1 MAKDFSSKSIEGIT
15 DLVVWAPLKQGFIN
29 AFENITYESRL
40 KLTAEALH
48 KVRASAR
55 EHELISPFAD
65 TAERILSLLDFRIG
79 ILDQDL
85 IQMLVKDSDT
95 TNLRAQRFMYL
106 VATFDGPWEPY
117 MRLIWRPLGP
127 FLDLLLCNCDGYTPS
142 IDTSFPHYAQW
153 VRDHQIDSGIFYNTT
168 GLTVRDQRYLS
179 KFERTQRDN
188 DPDTADI
195 KLATMTDG
203 RPELA
208 AKLVWQDVKNVPA
221 ANALGLEAL
230 TVLYK
235 LADFY
240 PPDDLTLDQAQGR
253 SGDGRYLLRAAKD
266 ILLNWPTQ
274 KLFGA
279 SHPVRIIYGE
289 PLAWFET
296 PAPLD
301 TIPTEDDPK
310 LEPKEIQ
317 RGILSNYGTQ
327 NSPVTHGVTL
337 LMQID
342 NAIKAKKFFAA
353 LPLDWEGAPER
364 PFPLYHNLAF
374 TYEGLKRL
382 KRTDEELSGFPKEFR
397 DGIETRAPSYGDVR
411 ENHPRRWRL
420 PARNWPIQKKGDPS
434 RPPISLSEI
443 DFTIQLRTSLNMP
456 EGGPGFIDFAGEV
469 STRFSALKG
478 SFSNN
483 LLDDKKLKALR
494 SFAPNKQL
502 NQKEFSD
509 YLAYLALVGESFGVT
524 LLGLES
530 TFRHA
535 SAGQDGAV
543 SLVARDHFGFK
554 DGLSQ
559 PVFKEGL
566 GPISEETP
574 AGRGTDDVRLGEL
587 LIGYNNDRGD
597 PGPSVMP
604 DGAKDLLFN
613 GTFLVIRKMSQNRQA
628 LEDFLDSATKKYPDL
643 DRETIAAMLVGR
655 NRDGVP
661 LIPAA
666 DNSFTYKGDT
676 EGRLCP
682 FASHIRRTN
691 PRDGFQ
697 GRPAPRILRRG
708 MSYGVQYEK
717 DQNAERGVMFMAYN
731 ASIAEQFEVIQRWIN
746 GANSTGIF
754 SAQND
759 PLVGIGTEP
768 GPRTFRFIAKNTKTG
783 KDEVRRLSIPQ
794 PFVGLEWGLYLFVPS
809 KSALKALCS
818 TRLGIQPPNLA
829 QIEGGQNIIT
839 RIRNLEDSQQ
849 PREWKRLLED
859 FLVKDPDE
867 KNLTA
872 DVWAAIRE
880 EGGALRLDQ
889 GVSFLPTAAFGST
902 PLSTQASGEV
912 TSVQSVVLVASW
924 DKVNAV
930 LCDAETYSVAEQ
942 NKRVNASFGDIYVAM
957 DPGKQYD
964 KESKETNEIV
974 WDYSESRQDSVFI
987 AAYAAARE
995 TLDDAKRAAAFLG
1008 RTDFKI
1014 ELRRNFLMPALGL
1027 LCASWY
1033 DIPDLNSTFPN
1044 GEFIERGGWKWDPV
1058 DQTGSNSP
1066 GLGKRRPQCP
1076 GDFLSPSRYSFYPR
1090 PTRTTEEYGKA
1101 HGKALRAAS
1110 KSIVAKYRKNSNLVK
1125 GTISKEMYKRIADDD
1140 ILARNLIGI
1149 MEGML
1154 PPTDGIL
1161 RGIIYEWLEQ
1171 DTLWR
1176 HQSALRRASGG
1187 TLATLG
1193 AARAALLAPVKEAM
1207 CKRPAPDL
1215 IYRTATKET
1224 KLGNTEI
1231 KKDDLVILGL
1241 VSAMQESLVQGAA
1254 DVTAVFGGN
1263 RKQAQQ
1269 AIGDPLHACPA
1280 QKMVMAS
1287 VLGILSALLDSGR
1300 IEAQPSSLIIKISE
1314 YDPVP
1319 PKPLAV

>member
-1 MAKDFSSKSIEGIT
+1 MAKDFSSKSIDGIT

-85 IQMLVKDSDT
+85 IQILVKDSDT
-95 TNLRAQRFMYL
+95 TNLRAKRFMYL

-188 DPDTADI
+188 KPSTVDM
-195 KLATMTDG
+195 KLATMTDDA
-203 RPELA
+203 PELA
-208 AKLVWQDVKNVPA
+208 AKLVWQDVENVPK

-240 PPDDLTLDQAQGR
+240 PPDDLTLDLAKGR

-279 SHPVRIIYGE
+279 SHPVRTIYGE

-296 PAPLD
+296 SAPLD
-301 TIPTEDDPK
+301 TIPEEVNSRLDSS
-310 LEPKEIQ
+310 EIQ

-342 NAIKAKKFFAA
+342 DAIKAKKFFEA

-364 PFPLYHNLAF
+364 LFPIYHNLAF

-382 KRTDEELSGFPKEFR
+382 NLTDEELSGFPKEFR
-397 DGIETRAPSYGDVR
+397 DGIESRAPSYGDVR

-420 PARNWPIQKKGDPS
+420 PARNWPIQKQGDPS

-443 DFTIQLRTSLNMP
+443 DFTIQLRTSLDFSGVAP
-456 EGGPGFIDFAGEV
+456 RFIDFAGGV
-469 STRFSALKG
+469 STRFYALKVNLN
-478 SFSNN
+478 NN
-483 LLDDKKLKALR
+483 LSDDQRLEALR
-494 SFAPNKQL
+494 NFAQDKQL
-502 NQKEFSD
+502 DEKEFNQ

-530 TFRHA
+530 TFRSA
-535 SAGQDGAV
+535 SAEQDGAI
-543 SLVARDHFGFK
+543 SSVARDHFGFK

-566 GPISEETP
+566 APISEES
-574 AGRGTDDVRLGEL
+574 AGRRGTDEVRLGEL
-587 LIGYNNDRGD
+587 FIGYNNDRGD
-597 PGPSVMP
+597 PGSSVMP

-613 GTFLVIRKMSQNRQA
+613 GSFLVIRKMSQNRQA
-628 LEDFLDSATKKYPDL
+628 LEDFLDAATKKYRDL
-643 DRETIAAMLVGR
+643 ARETIAAMLVGR

-661 LIPAA
+661 LIPAT
-666 DNSFTYKGDT
+666 DNSFTYKGDP
-676 EGRLCP
+676 EGRQCP

-708 MSYGVQYEK
+708 MSYGVRFEE
-717 DQNAERGVMFMAYN
+717 DQNAERGVLFMAYN

-746 GANSTGIF
+746 GANSTGIS

-783 KDEVRRLSIPQ
+783 KDKVRRLSIPK

-818 TRLGIQPPNLA
+818 TRLEIQPPNLA
-829 QIEGGQNIIT
+829 QIEEGQNIIT
-839 RIRNLEDSQQ
+839 RIRSLEDSQQ
-849 PREWKRLLED
+849 PPEWKRLLED
-859 FLVKDPDE
+859 FLIKDPDE

-889 GVSFLPTAAFGST
+889 GVNFLPTAASGST
-902 PLSTQASGEV
+902 PLSTQSSTDV
-912 TSVQSVVLVASW
+912 TSVQSMVLVATW
-924 DKVNAV
+924 DKINAV
-930 LCDAETYSVAEQ
+930 LSDATTYSVSEQ

-957 DPGKQYD
+957 DPGQQYD
-964 KESKETNEIV
+964 LESKETNEIV
-974 WDYSESRQDSVFI
+974 WNYSEGQEKAVFQ
-987 AAYAAARE
+987 AAYGAATE
-995 TLDDAKRAAAFLG
+995 TLDEAKRGAASLK
-1008 RTDFKI
+1008 RNDFKI
-1014 ELRRNFLMPALGL
+1014 ELRRNFLMQTLGR
-1027 LCASWY
+1027 LCARWY
-1033 DIPDLNSTFPN
+1033 DIPDLTTTSLS
-1044 GEFIERGGWKWDPV
+1044 GEFIEIGGWKWGAV
-1058 DQTGSNSP
+1058 DQTGSNCPSP
-1066 GLGKRRPQCP
+1066 GTRKPQCP

-1090 PTRTTEEYGKA
+1090 PTGTTEEYGIA

-1110 KSIVAKYRKNSNLVK
+1110 KSIVEKYRRNPNLVK
-1125 GTISKEMYKRIADDD
+1125 GAISKEMYERIADDD

-1187 TLATLG
+1187 ALATLG
-1193 AARAALLAPVKEAM
+1193 AAQAALLAPVKEAM

-1215 IYRTATKET
+1215 IYRTATKDT

-1263 RKQAQQ
+1263 RKQAYQ

-1319 PKPLAV
+1319 PKLMAV

>member
-1 MAKDFSSKSIEGIT
+1 MAKDFSSKSIDGIT

-85 IQMLVKDSDT
+85 IQILVKDSDT
-95 TNLRAQRFMYL
+95 ADLRAQRFMYL

-127 FLDLLLCNCDGYTPS
+127 FLDLLLCNCEGYTPS
-142 IDTSFPHYAQW
+142 IDTSFPDYAQW

-188 DPDTADI
+188 DPDTADM
-195 KLATMTDG
+195 KLATMTDDS
-203 RPELA
+203 PELA
-208 AKLVWQDVKNVPA
+208 AKAVLENPKTARD

-230 TVLYK
+230 TVLFK

-240 PPDDLTLDQAQGR
+240 PPDDLTLDEAKGLR
-253 SGDGRYLLRAAKD
+253 GDGRYLLRAAKD

-279 SHPVRIIYGE
+279 GHPVRRVYAE
-289 PLAWFET
+289 PLTWFET
-296 PAPLD
+296 PTPPD
-301 TIPTEDDPK
+301 TIPAEVDPK
-310 LEPKEIQ
+310 LDSSEIQ
-317 RGILSNYGTQ
+317 GGILSNYGTE

-342 NAIKAKKFFAA
+342 DAIKAKKFFEA
-353 LPLDWEGAPER
+353 LPLDWEGAPKR
-364 PFPLYHNLAF
+364 LFPIHHNLAF

-382 KRTDEELSGFPKEFR
+382 NLSDEELSGFPKEFR
-397 DGIETRAPSYGDVR
+397 DGIESRAPSYGDVR

-420 PARNWPIQKKGDPS
+420 PARNWPIQKQGDPS

-443 DFTIQLRTSLNMP
+443 DFTIQLRTSLKMSKAAL
-456 EGGPGFIDFAGEV
+456 GFIDFAGGV
-469 STRFSALKG
+469 STRFNTLKG
-478 SFSNN
+478 NFNN
-483 LLDDKKLKALR
+483 NISDDQRLEALR
-494 SFAPNKQL
+494 SFAQDKQL
-502 NQKEFSD
+502 NEKEFSD
-509 YLAYLALVGESFGVT
+509 YLAYIALVGESFGVT

-530 TFRHA
+530 TFRNA
-535 SAGQDGAV
+535 SAEQDGAV
-543 SLVARDHFGFK
+543 SSAARDHFGFK

-566 GPISEETP
+566 SPISGEAP
-574 AGRGTDDVRLGEL
+574 GGRGTDEVRLGEL
-587 LIGYNNDRGD
+587 LVGYNNDRGD
-597 PGPSVMP
+597 PGSSVMP
-604 DGAKDLLFN
+604 ESAKDLLFN
-613 GTFLVIRKMSQNRQA
+613 GTFLVVRKMSQDRKS
-628 LEDFLDSATKKYPDL
+628 LEEFLDAATQKYPDL
-643 DRETIAAMLVGR
+643 SRETIAAKLVGR
-655 NRDGVP
+655 QRDGTP
-661 LIPAA
+661 LIQASGNNF
-666 DNSFTYKGDT
+666 DYKGDPD
-676 EGRLCP
+676 GRQCP

-691 PRDGFQ
+691 PREGFQ
-697 GRPAPRILRRG
+697 GRPSPRILRRG
-708 MSYGVQYEK
+708 MSYGVPFEE

-746 GANSTGIF
+746 GANSTGIS

-783 KDEVRRLSIPQ
+783 EDEVRRLSIPK

-818 TRLGIQPPNLA
+818 IQLGIQPPNLA
-829 QIEGGQNIIT
+829 RIEGGQNIIT
-839 RIRNLEDSQQ
+839 RIRNLEESQQ

-889 GVSFLPTAAFGST
+889 GVSFLPTAESGSE
-902 PLSTQASGEV
+902 PLSTQASDDV

-924 DKVNAV
+924 DQINAV
-930 LCDAETYSVAEQ
+930 LSDATNYSVSEQ

-957 DPGKQYD
+957 DPGEQYD

-974 WDYSESRQDSVFI
+974 WDYSENRQDAVFS
-987 AAYAAARE
+987 AAYDAARK
-995 TLDDAKRAAAFLG
+995 TLDDAKIAAATLG

-1014 ELRRNFLMPALGL
+1014 ELRRNFLMPTLGD
-1027 LCASWY
+1027 LCARWY
-1033 DIPDLNSTFPN
+1033 DIPDKTATSPT
-1044 GEFIERGGWKWDPV
+1044 GEFIQVGGWGWETV
-1058 DQTGSNSP
+1058 DQSGSNSP
-1066 GLGKRRPQCP
+1066 ALGTRKPNCP
-1076 GDFLSPSRYSFYPR
+1076 GDFLSPSRFSFYPR
-1090 PTRTTEEYGKA
+1090 PTPSTEAYGIA

-1110 KSIVAKYRKNSNLVK
+1110 KSIVAKLRQNSNAVK
-1125 GTISKEMYKRIADDD
+1125 GAISSEMYRRIADDD

-1176 HQSALRRASGG
+1176 HQSALRRASRGA
-1187 TLATLG
+1187 LATFG
-1193 AARAALLAPVKEAM
+1193 AAQAALLAPVKDAM

-1215 IYRTATKET
+1215 IYRTATKDT
-1224 KLGNTEI
+1224 KLGETDV
-1231 KKDDLVILGL
+1231 KKGDLVILGL

-1263 RKQAQQ
+1263 RQQAHQ
-1269 AIGDPLHACPA
+1269 AIGEPLHACPA

-1314 YDPVP
+1314 YDEVP
-1319 PKPLAV
+1319 PIP